1 MTRARLMSIAALG
14 ALVACAAMWAPQ
26 ADAQLQNE
34 VKIYGGEDEKPVT
47 NAQVVPD
54 EFDVGVGGLV
64 MFRIRADAAGFTA
77 AERARIVDAR
87 MVHILSYGD
96 LDAEAVQVVPVRG
109 KPTVYVGDVR
119 LVTIYPSDVEAVG
132 AASMQQLASW
142 WAASVACCL
151 KSVAPW
157 MRVKEMMM

>member
-1 MTRARLMSIAALG
+1 MTRARLLGIVALG
-14 ALVACAAMWAPQ
+14 ALAVCAMVWAPQ

-54 EFDVGVGGLV
+54 EFEIGVGGLM

-96 LDAEAVQVVPVRG
+96 LDPGAVRIVPVRG
-109 KPTVYVGDVR
+109 KPTIYVGDVR
-119 LVTIYPSDVEAVG
+119 LITIYPSDVEAVG
-132 AASMQQLASW
+132 ADSMRQLAGW

-157 MRVKEMMM
+157 MRVKEMM